1 MLGVI
6 DTIHQSEGKLHGGP
20 RTDTTWLKLARFRNE
35 GHSRYAI
42 LPPKNRDWTGMEIL
56 KQRAIRG
63 GFAKLV
69 GQGATF
75 ALRLVYMIVV
85 ARLLTPAEFGLVAMV
100 TAVTGVYDLFR
111 DGGLSAAAVQKANV
125 THEQQSTLFW
135 INMLIGG
142 ILTLL
147 CLLTAPL
154 LVHFYDEPR
163 LFWVTIALSV
173 GFIFSAAGAQ
183 YTAILQRELRYVA
196 LTVIDVIGV
205 FISTVVAIAMAAA
218 GYGYWS
224 LVVSAVVLAAANAFM
239 MWLIVPWK
247 PGLPRREAGVA
258 SMLRFGG
265 TVTLNGLV
273 VYLAYNLDKI
283 LLGRFWGADA
293 LGLYSRACQ
302 LINIPTSQLNA
313 AIGGVAFATLS
324 RLQDERTRYKNYFL
338 KGYSLVIAL
347 TAPITLFSAAFAED
361 IILVVLGPKWGE
373 ATMIFR
379 LLTPT
384 VLFFGIIN
392 PLAWLL
398 MSSGLQR
405 RSLHIALVLAPL
417 CIASYVVGLPYGPT
431 GVALAYSVTLALW
444 LIPHMIWCLK
454 GTGISPVELFQSI
467 WPSLVSAA
475 VAVAVAYS
483 AQMIFSNHLES
494 AIARLALDTG
504 VMAVIYSVMLL
515 LVMGQR
521 RFYLDLVSQLRT

>member
-1 MLGVI
+1 
-6 DTIHQSEGKLHGGP
+6 
-20 RTDTTWLKLARFRNE
+20 
-35 GHSRYAI
+35 
-42 LPPKNRDWTGMEIL
+42 MEIL

-63 GFAKLV
+63 GFAKLI
-69 GQGATF
+69 GQGTTF
-75 ALRLVYMIVV
+75 ALRLLYIVV
-85 ARLLTPAEFGLVAMV
+85 IARLLAPSEFGLVAMV

-111 DGGLSAAAVQKANV
+111 DGGLSAAAVQKAFV
-125 THEQQSTLFW
+125 SQDQKSTLFW

-147 CLLTAPL
+147 CVLTAPI

-163 LFWVTIALSV
+163 LFWVTIALSS

-183 YTAILQRELRYVA
+183 YAAVLQRELRYVA
-196 LTVIDVIGV
+196 LTVIDVSAV
-205 FISTVVAIAMAAA
+205 FISTVVATAMAVA

-224 LVVSAVVLAAANAFM
+224 LVASAIVVAAANTFM
-239 MWLIVPWK
+239 MWWIVPWR
-247 PGLPRREAGVA
+247 PGLPRRRAGVA

-265 TVTLNGLV
+265 TVTLNGLI
-273 VYLAYNLDKI
+273 VYLAYNVDKI

-302 LINIPTSQLNA
+302 LINIPTTQLNA

-324 RLQDERTRYKNYFL
+324 RLQDDRTRYKNYFL

-347 TAPITLFSAAFAED
+347 TAPITLFSAVFADD
-361 IILVVLGPKWGE
+361 IIRVVLGPKWEG

-384 VLFFGIIN
+384 VLFFGLIN

-405 RSLHIALVLAPL
+405 RSLNIALVLMPL
-417 CIASYVVGLPYGPT
+417 CIASYIVGLPYGPT
-431 GVALAYSVTLALW
+431 GVALAYSVTLMLW
-444 LIPHMIWCLK
+444 LVPHMIWCLR
-454 GTGISPVELFQSI
+454 GTGISPVELFRSI
-467 WPSLVSAA
+467 WPSLGSAT

-483 AQMIFSNHLES
+483 AQVSFGHFES
-494 AIARLALDTG
+494 AILRLALDTG
-504 VMAVIYSVMLL
+504 IMAATYSVMLL
-515 LVMGQR
+515 IVMGQR
-521 RFYLDLVSQLRT
+521 SFYLDLVSQLRTSRAQ

>member
-1 MLGVI
+1 
-6 DTIHQSEGKLHGGP
+6 
-20 RTDTTWLKLARFRNE
+20 
-35 GHSRYAI
+35 
-42 LPPKNRDWTGMEIL
+42 MEIL

-75 ALRLVYMIVV
+75 VLRLLYMVIV
-85 ARLLTPAEFGLVAMV
+85 ARLLDPAEFGLVAMV
-100 TAVTGVYDLFR
+100 TAVTGIYDLFR
-111 DGGLSAAAVQKANV
+111 DGGLSAAAVQKVNV
-125 THEQQSTLFW
+125 THEQKSTLFW

-147 CLLTAPL
+147 CLLTAPIL
-154 LVHFYDEPR
+154 ARFYGEPR
-163 LFWVTIALSV
+163 LFWVTIALST

-183 YTAILQRELRYVA
+183 YAATLQRELRYVA
-196 LTVIDVIGV
+196 LTLIDVIGV
-205 FISTVVAIAMAAA
+205 FISTVVAIAMAAG

-224 LVVSAVVLAAANAFM
+224 LVVSAIILAAANTLM
-239 MWLIVPWK
+239 MWLIVPWR
-247 PGLPRREAGVA
+247 PGLPRRKAGVA

-324 RLQDERTRYKNYFL
+324 RLQDERARYKSYFL
-338 KGYSLVIAL
+338 KGYSLVIAF
-347 TAPITLFSAAFAED
+347 TAPITLFSAVFADD
-361 IILVVLGPKWGE
+361 IVRVVLGPKWGE
-373 ATMIFR
+373 ATTIFR

-384 VLFFGIIN
+384 VLFFGLIN

-405 RSLHIALVLAPL
+405 RSLNIALVLTPL
-417 CIASYVVGLPYGPT
+417 CIASYIVGLPYGPA
-431 GVALAYSVTLALW
+431 GVALAYSVTLTLW
-444 LIPHMIWCLK
+444 LIPHMIWCLR
-454 GTGISPVELFQSI
+454 GTGISPSELLQSI
-467 WPSLVSAA
+467 WPSLGSAV
-475 VAVAVAYS
+475 VAVGVAYS
-483 AQMIFSNHLES
+483 VQILFGHFES
-494 AIARLALDTG
+494 AVARLAVDTG
-504 VMAVIYSVMLL
+504 MMAAIYSVMLL
-515 LVMGQR
+515 VVMGQR
-521 RFYLDLVSQLRT
+521 GFYLDLVSQLKTSRAQ